1 MYLGAVAS
9 SAIIRMGPKKKVS
22 QRRSEALDSVA
33 DLAAATNEDG
43 DDGADE
49 GGLAPDGSKQTA
61 EAALGNEALERDREE
76 VRKLHDRK
84 QALRRTSDILVRHDV
99 VVQKLINKAREDLVW
114 EQVNSL
120 MRQ

>member
-9 SAIIRMGPKKKVS
+9 PAIIRMGPKKKVS

-43 DDGADE
+43 DDGDD
-49 GGLAPDGSKQTA
+49 GGTAPDGSKQTA
-61 EAALGNEALERDREE
+61 DAALGNEALERDREE

-114 EQVNSL
+114 EQV
-120 MRQ
+120 

>member
-1 MYLGAVAS
+1 MYLGAIAS

-33 DLAAATNEDG
+33 DLAAVTNEDG
-43 DDGADE
+43 DDGGGDE
-49 GGLAPDGSKQTA
+49 GGLAPDGSKQMA

-114 EQVNSL
+114 EQV
-120 MRQ
+120 

>member
-1 MYLGAVAS
+1 
-9 SAIIRMGPKKKVS
+9 MGPKKKAS
-22 QRRSEALDSVA
+22 QGNRRSEALDSVA

-84 QALRRTSDILVRHDV
+84 QALRRTSDILVTHDV

-120 MRQ
+120 MRQQ